1 MRHLLPWYIASTFQ
15 VWWTIA
21 DMFQRCAMVDVDSNL
36 LVDSSLNGIKAQCLE
51 YIDKVARFTG
61 TDVFLLKARAADAED
76 LSSSI
81 HETDQSLDQRLR
93 IAIYGDPESSE
104 HAKTR
109 ILIMIDQIV
118 GLFRLPR
125 ILCLLTWNT
134 A

>member
-1 MRHLLPWYIASTFQ
+1 MH
-15 VWWTIA
+15 
-21 DMFQRCAMVDVDSNL
+21 QRCATVDVDSNL

-61 TDVFLLKARAADAED
+61 TDVFLLKSKAVDTED
-76 LSSSI
+76 FQSSSI
-81 HETDQSLDQRLR
+81 HGTDQSLDQRLR

-118 GLFRLPR
+118 GLRRVYFDR
-125 ILCLLTWNT
+125 
-134 A
+134 